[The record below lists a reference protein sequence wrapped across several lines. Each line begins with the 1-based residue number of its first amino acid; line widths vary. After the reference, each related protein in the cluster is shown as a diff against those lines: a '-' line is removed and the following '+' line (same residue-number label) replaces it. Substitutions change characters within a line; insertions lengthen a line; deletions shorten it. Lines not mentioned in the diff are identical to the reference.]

1 MTANDPTARPPA
13 STGVAFVATLQRSRL
28 LTDAEFV
35 RALNSLD
42 AGESA
47 ADCALALVGAGL
59 LTPFQARR
67 LLGGKAD
74 GLVLGQYVIL
84 DQLGRGRR
92 DRVYKARHRTMDRLV
107 AVRVLAAEATR
118 DPARLAAVQAET
130 KAAARLAHPNVLTV
144 LDANEANGRLYVVLE
159 YVEAVPLDALVTQ
172 SPRLAIARACE
183 VARQA
188 ALGLHHAHEKG
199 LPHGHFHPGCVVVGR
214 PGRDGHSAHWRV
226 EVKVADFGG
235 PPGPDDP
242 DARPYRAPEL
252 RPGRTRPT
260 AAADLYSL
268 GAVLFYLLTGQ
279 PPSGLSPSAR
289 ESRPTLPPAVEG
301 LLQSLL
307 SPDPSRRPAT
317 AAEVADRLEA
327 FAEADGASPGIDFD
341 LPRPTFPGQ
350 ASGGYLSGLHPDDTS
365 PWHGIESAVTVENLP
380 TVVPPTPRRPTLT
393 LAVGCALG
401 TLVLLAALALLGR

>member
-13 STGVAFVATLQRSRL
+13 ATGAAFVATLRQSRL
-28 LTDAEFV
+28 LTGAEFG
-35 RALNSLD
+35 RALDALD

-84 DQLGRGRR
+84 EQLGRGRR

-107 AVRVLAAEATR
+107 AVRVLAAEATL
-118 DPARLAAVQAET
+118 DPARRAAVQAET

-159 YVEAVPLDALVTQ
+159 YVDAVPLDALVAQT
-172 SPRLAIARACE
+172 PRLAVARACE

-188 ALGLHHAHEKG
+188 ALGLHHAHERG

-214 PGRDGHSAHWRV
+214 PGRDGQSAHGRV
-226 EVKVADFGG
+226 EVKVTDFGG
-235 PPGPDDP
+235 PHAPDDA

-252 RPGRTRPT
+252 RPGRAP
-260 AAADLYSL
+260 ASVAADLYSL
-268 GAVLFYLLTGQ
+268 GAVLFYLLTGS
-279 PPSGLSPSAR
+279 PPPGPSPSAR

-327 FAEADGASPGIDFD
+327 FSESDEAARGIDFD

-365 PWHGIESAVTVENLP
+365 PWYGIESAATVENLP
-380 TVVPPTPRRPTLT
+380 TVAVPTPRRPTLA
-393 LAVGCALG
+393 LAVGIALA
-401 TLVLLAALALLGR
+401 TLAALALLGR